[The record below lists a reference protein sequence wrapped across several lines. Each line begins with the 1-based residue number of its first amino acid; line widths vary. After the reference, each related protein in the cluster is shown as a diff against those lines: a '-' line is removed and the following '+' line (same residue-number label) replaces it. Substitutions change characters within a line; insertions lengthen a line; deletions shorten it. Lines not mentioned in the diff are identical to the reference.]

1 MATSPIAFGLSARL
15 ARREV
20 LRRPWRTLLVALLV
34 ALPVAGMTLAAV
46 VARTERLSGAAS
58 WKLTSGSADAI
69 VTTRNIDNTSV
80 TIPTGSTTIVGRVA
94 NFALLRTTAGTRSRV
109 DIADLAV
116 NEPMVAN
123 VVTLDQG
130 RLPSADG
137 EVLLSASAARDL
149 GAHVGDALQLDRP
162 TTRTVVVTGIG
173 HRANDISGRLALV
186 ASGSDLLGVSPDVVD
201 MTTYVQLPASM
212 SAAEKDA
219 WAGGA
224 RRAGVILSPA
234 TFPNLQS
241 KSPGGADAAVRWT
254 WVIGGL
260 VLTVAGIVITS
271 AFASG
276 ARRQLTTLGQLAAN
290 GAGPRVL
297 RRTLLLQGTWTG
309 IAGSVAG
316 LGLGFASL
324 AIIDPYRG
332 RIFNR
337 DPSGY
342 VLRPID
348 LVPIIVMGTVATTI
362 AALVPARTTSRIPVL
377 AALAG
382 RRPLGRIPRG
392 LTVGGLVSVVAGLG
406 LLGLAVLGST
416 GNSTSGGS
424 VWTATAVVGGIGVLL
439 GASAVAPALVGVLEP
454 IASRLHGPWR
464 FAARSLVRQRTRTGG
479 VVSAVCATSAL
490 AVMASALVLGSI
502 AGDDAQRASAR
513 DNEVQLVSQQLSGAP
528 IPVTASK
535 TRVRAP
541 AGTPVATPEGLLTAM
556 KTAVPSLQTIRTTVV
571 DDESAP
577 IDNAAPGPPG
587 TRSPAIADASTLEAY
602 KLNDAGK
609 HALLQT
615 GAIYL
620 DDSTDDTPPQTV
632 VLGGRT
638 IDLVKVHANAIG
650 LLPHIVITPALAAD
664 LHLATMPG
672 PTVMRAPKALT
683 RNERD
688 LLSEIRD
695 DYATSAAPNADGT
708 STFTGVA
715 IFSASSAPPA
725 FVLEALLSGIALV
738 FALFV
743 VAASLALAA
752 AETRD
757 ERDVLAVIGAAP
769 STMRRTSA
777 HKGVLLAVLGAALA
791 VPVGFLP
798 VVVFTA
804 ADRSPTPF
812 LIFPW
817 RTVAMLLVVV
827 PALIGLFTTAASS
840 LALRLRPVRTS
851 TMTFE

>member
-1 MATSPIAFGLSARL
+1 M
-15 ARREV
+15 
-20 LRRPWRTLLVALLV
+20 
-34 ALPVAGMTLAAV
+34 
-46 VARTERLSGAAS
+46 
-58 WKLTSGSADAI
+58 
-69 VTTRNIDNTSV
+69 
-80 TIPTGSTTIVGRVA
+80 
-94 NFALLRTTAGTRSRV
+94 
-109 DIADLAV
+109 
-116 NEPMVAN
+116 
-123 VVTLDQG
+123 
-130 RLPSADG
+130 
-137 EVLLSASAARDL
+137 
-149 GAHVGDALQLDRP
+149 
-162 TTRTVVVTGIG
+162 
-173 HRANDISGRLALV
+173 
-186 ASGSDLLGVSPDVVD
+186 
-201 MTTYVQLPASM
+201 
-212 SAAEKDA
+212 
-219 WAGGA
+219 
-224 RRAGVILSPA
+224 
-234 TFPNLQS
+234 
-241 KSPGGADAAVRWT
+241 
-254 WVIGGL
+254 
-260 VLTVAGIVITS
+260 
-271 AFASG
+271 
-276 ARRQLTTLGQLAAN
+276 
-290 GAGPRVL
+290 
-297 RRTLLLQGTWTG
+297 
-309 IAGSVAG
+309 
-316 LGLGFASL
+316 
-324 AIIDPYRG
+324 
-332 RIFNR
+332 
-337 DPSGY
+337 
-342 VLRPID
+342 
-348 LVPIIVMGTVATTI
+348 
-362 AALVPARTTSRIPVL
+362 
-377 AALAG
+377 
-382 RRPLGRIPRG
+382 
-392 LTVGGLVSVVAGLG
+392 
-406 LLGLAVLGST
+406 
-416 GNSTSGGS
+416 
-424 VWTATAVVGGIGVLL
+424 
-439 GASAVAPALVGVLEP
+439 
-454 IASRLHGPWR
+454 
-464 FAARSLVRQRTRTGG
+464 
-479 VVSAVCATSAL
+479 
-490 AVMASALVLGSI
+490 
-502 AGDDAQRASAR
+502 
-513 DNEVQLVSQQLSGAP
+513 
-528 IPVTASK
+528 TASK

-602 KLNDAGK
+602 NLNDAGK

-664 LHLATMPG
+664 LHLTTMPG

-683 RNERD
+683 RSERD

-708 STFTGVA
+708 ATFTGVA

-817 RTVAMLLVVV
+817 RTVAMLLIVV
-827 PALIGLFTTAASS
+827 PVLIGLFTTAASS

>member
-241 KSPGGADAAVRWT
+241 KSPGAAVRWT

-502 AGDDAQRASAR
+502 AGDDAQR
-513 DNEVQLVSQQLSGAP
+513 
-528 IPVTASK
+528 
-535 TRVRAP
+535 
-541 AGTPVATPEGLLTAM
+541 
-556 KTAVPSLQTIRTTVV
+556 
-571 DDESAP
+571 
-577 IDNAAPGPPG
+577 
-587 TRSPAIADASTLEAY
+587 
-602 KLNDAGK
+602 
-609 HALLQT
+609 
-615 GAIYL
+615 
-620 DDSTDDTPPQTV
+620 
-632 VLGGRT
+632 
-638 IDLVKVHANAIG
+638 
-650 LLPHIVITPALAAD
+650 
-664 LHLATMPG
+664 
-672 PTVMRAPKALT
+672 
-683 RNERD
+683 
-688 LLSEIRD
+688 
-695 DYATSAAPNADGT
+695 TSAAT
-708 STFTGVA
+708 TKCSWC
-715 IFSASSAPPA
+715 
-725 FVLEALLSGIALV
+725 
-738 FALFV
+738 
-743 VAASLALAA
+743 
-752 AETRD
+752 
-757 ERDVLAVIGAAP
+757 
-769 STMRRTSA
+769 
-777 HKGVLLAVLGAALA
+777 
-791 VPVGFLP
+791 
-798 VVVFTA
+798 
-804 ADRSPTPF
+804 RSNSRVRPF
-812 LIFPW
+812 P
-817 RTVAMLLVVV
+817 
-827 PALIGLFTTAASS
+827 
-840 LALRLRPVRTS
+840 
-851 TMTFE
+851 